1 MKPPSTTRPRA
12 FGLPGIP
19 RDRPVP
25 LWMLF
30 PLLFVGVYLSH
41 ATLLRLPYYWDEAGY
56 YIPAAWDFFRTGS
69 LIPST
74 TLSNAHPPL
83 PSIYLALWWKLGGMV
98 PSVTRTAVCLIA
110 ATALLG
116 VYRIAL
122 VLSRRLDV
130 AIVTTVL
137 TAIYPVWF
145 AQSTLAHADIF
156 AAAATLWAL
165 SFVFAGTA
173 RDYTIAAGLFSLA
186 ALCKETSIA
195 VPFSLAAY
203 ELGAFVAGL
212 SKPDADVAD
221 SPRSASIRWNRIGWL
236 LAPVLPLIAWYG
248 YHWLKTGFIF
258 GNPEFLRYNAEAT
271 LTPLRILLAFGHRV
285 LHITAYMNLF
295 IPVLCMFAS
304 MILPPVAEDTG
315 GLRQRVSFAAQRRI
329 IVIIVANLMLFSV
342 LGGAL
347 LTRYLLPL
355 YPLML
360 VLCVNTWRRRTRYW
374 PALALL
380 TAVAF
385 LLGLRVNPPYRFAPE
400 DNLAYA
406 DVIRL
411 HQQAIARIVRQY
423 PKATVLTAWPGTD
436 ELTKPELGYVRAPMS
451 VVRIENFSR
460 PEIEKAAQSTE
471 PFTVA
476 FPFSTKYDPPNLPFS
491 LGPKSEELD
500 TRFFDFH
507 HDLPPQMI
515 ARLLNGD
522 LIWEGDRN
530 GQWAAVLHFDRP
542 QLAQLNELQP
552 NGFPNVDRPGVSACC
567 KMRTDTANYNQTW

>member
-1 MKPPSTTRPRA
+1 
-12 FGLPGIP
+12 
-19 RDRPVP
+19 
-25 LWMLF
+25 MLL

-69 LIPST
+69 LIPSS

-110 ATALLG
+110 AIALLG
-116 VYRIAL
+116 VYRISL
-122 VLSRRLDV
+122 LLTGRLDV
-130 AIVTTVL
+130 AAVTTIL

-165 SFVFAGTA
+165 SYVFAGSA
-173 RDYTIAAGLFSLA
+173 RDYAIAAVLFSVA
-186 ALCKETSIA
+186 ALCKETAIA

-203 ELGAFVAGL
+203 ELAGNFSKQRKPATGA
-212 SKPDADVAD
+212 D
-221 SPRSASIRWNRIGWL
+221 RSAIIRRFVLL
-236 LAPVLPLIAWYG
+236 LAPVLPLMAWYA
-248 YHWLKTGFIF
+248 YHRHKTGFIF
-258 GNPEFLRYNAEAT
+258 GNPEYLRYNAEST
-271 LTPLRILLAFGHRV
+271 LTPLRILVAFGHRV

-295 IPVLCMFAS
+295 VPVICMLAS
-304 MILPPVAEDTG
+304 MILPALPENSRE
-315 GLRQRVSFAAQRRI
+315 LRPRVPFSAQRRI
-329 IVIIVANLMLFSV
+329 IVIIMANLLLFSV

-360 VLCVNTWRRRTRYW
+360 LLCVNTWRRRVRYW

-385 LLGLRVNPPYRFAPE
+385 VAGLRVNPPYRFAPE
-400 DNLAYA
+400 DNLAYV

-423 PKATVLTAWPGTD
+423 PRATVLSAWPGTD
-436 ELTKPELGYVRAPMS
+436 ELTKPELGYVLTPVA
-451 VVRIENFSR
+451 VVKIENFSL
-460 PEIEKAAQSTE
+460 PEIQKAALSPE
-471 PFTVA
+471 PYTVA

-491 LGPKSEELD
+491 LGPKNEELD

-507 HDLPPQMI
+507 HDVTPERI
-515 ARLLNGD
+515 ARLLDGE
-522 LIWEGDRN
+522 LVWEADRN
-530 GQWAAVLHFDRP
+530 GQWAALLHFNRP
-542 QLAQLNELQP
+542 QLAEL
-552 NGFPNVDRPGVSACC
+552 RP
-567 KMRTDTANYNQTW
+567 K

>member
-1 MKPPSTTRPRA
+1 ML
-12 FGLPGIP
+12 LPLI
-19 RDRPVP
+19 
-25 LWMLF
+25 
-30 PLLFVGVYLSH
+30 FVGVYLSH

-110 ATALLG
+110 AAALLG
-116 VYRIAL
+116 VYRISL
-122 VLSRRLDV
+122 VLTGRLDV
-130 AIVTTVL
+130 AAVTTIL

-165 SFVFAGTA
+165 SYVFAGSS
-173 RDYTIAAGLFSLA
+173 RDYAIAAVLFSIA
-186 ALCKETSIA
+186 ALCKETAIA

-203 ELGAFVAGL
+203 ELGTFFFSGRKRTAAGPDPSIPLKRIVLLVA
-212 SKPDADVAD
+212 PA
-221 SPRSASIRWNRIGWL
+221 
-236 LAPVLPLIAWYG
+236 LPLMAWYA
-248 YHWLKTGFIF
+248 YHWHKTGFIF

-271 LTPLRILLAFGHRV
+271 LTPLRILVAFGHRV

-295 IPVLCMFAS
+295 LPVICMFAS
-304 MILPPVAEDTG
+304 MILPALPENES
-315 GLRQRVSFAAQRRI
+315 GLRPRVSFSAQGQI
-329 IVIIVANLMLFSV
+329 VVVIIANLLLFSV

-355 YPLML
+355 YPLMIL
-360 VLCVNTWRRRTRYW
+360 LCVNTWRRRVRYW
-374 PALALL
+374 PVLALL
-380 TAVAF
+380 TGVAF
-385 LLGLRVNPPYRFAPE
+385 IAGLRVNPPYRFAPE

-411 HQQAIARIVRQY
+411 HQQAIGRIVSQY
-423 PKATVLTAWPGTD
+423 PHATVLTAWPGTD
-436 ELTKPELGYVRAPMS
+436 ELSKPELGYVRSPIP
-451 VVRIENFSR
+451 VVKIENFSL
-460 PEIEKAAQSTE
+460 PEIQKASQSTE
-471 PFTVA
+471 PYSVA

-507 HDLPPQMI
+507 HDLTPEKI
-515 ARLLNGD
+515 AHLLDGQ
-522 LIWEGDRN
+522 LIWEGNHN
-530 GQWAAVLHFDRP
+530 GQWAAVMHFDRP
-542 QLAQLNELQP
+542 QLAGLP
-552 NGFPNVDRPGVSACC
+552 PDHIPFP
-567 KMRTDTANYNQTW
+567 

>member
-1 MKPPSTTRPRA
+1 MGAKRTRLSIRMKSPSTTRSSA

-25 LWMLF
+25 LWMLL

-98 PSVTRTAVCLIA
+98 PSVTRTAVCLVA
-110 ATALLG
+110 AIALLG
-116 VYRIAL
+116 VYRISL
-122 VLSRRLDV
+122 VLTGRLDV
-130 AIVTTVL
+130 AAATTIL

-165 SFVFAGTA
+165 SYVFAGSP
-173 RDYTIAAGLFSLA
+173 RDYAIAAVWFSVA
-186 ALCKETSIA
+186 ALCKETAIA

-203 ELGAFVAGL
+203 ELGSFFL
-212 SKPDADVAD
+212 
-221 SPRSASIRWNRIGWL
+221 SPRKRTAGADPSTTFSRVVLL
-236 LAPVLPLIAWYG
+236 LAPALPLMVWYA
-248 YHWLKTGFIF
+248 YHWHKTGFIF
-258 GNPEFLRYNAEAT
+258 GNPEYLRYNAEST

-295 IPVLCMFAS
+295 VPVICMFAS
-304 MILPPVAEDTG
+304 MILPALPENARE
-315 GLRQRVSFAAQRRI
+315 LRPRVSFSAQRRI
-329 IVIIVANLMLFSV
+329 IVIIVANLLLFSM

-360 VLCVNTWRRRTRYW
+360 LLCVNTWRRRVRYW
-374 PALALL
+374 PVLAVLS
-380 TAVAF
+380 AVAF
-385 LLGLRVNPPYRFAPE
+385 IAGLRVNPPYRFAPE

-411 HQQAIARIVRQY
+411 HQQAIGRIVRQY
-423 PKATVLTAWPGTD
+423 PHATVLTAWPGTD
-436 ELTKPELGYVRAPMS
+436 ELSKPELGYVRTPIP
-451 VVRIENFSR
+451 VVKIENFSL
-460 PEIEKAAQSTE
+460 PEIQKAAQSSE
-471 PFTVA
+471 PYSVA

-500 TRFFDFH
+500 TRFFNFH
-507 HDLPPQMI
+507 HDLTPEMI
-515 ARLLNGD
+515 AHLLDGQ

-542 QLAQLNELQP
+542 QLAGLQP
-552 NGFPNVDRPGVSACC
+552 NQVPFP
-567 KMRTDTANYNQTW
+567 

>member
-1 MKPPSTTRPRA
+1 MWVERTRLSIWMKSPSMTRSRA

-19 RDRPVP
+19 RDQPVP
-25 LWMLF
+25 LWMLL

-83 PSIYLALWWKLGGMV
+83 PSIYLALWWKIGGMV
-98 PSVTRTAVCLIA
+98 PSVTRTAVCLVA

-116 VYRIAL
+116 VYRISVIL
-122 VLSRRLDV
+122 TGRLDV
-130 AIVTTVL
+130 AIVTTIL

-165 SFVFAGTA
+165 SYVFAGSP
-173 RDYTIAAGLFSLA
+173 RDYVIASVLFSVA
-186 ALCKETSIA
+186 VLCKETAIA
-195 VPFSLAAY
+195 IPFSLAAY
-203 ELGAFVAGL
+203 ELGTL
-212 SKPDADVAD
+212 LRNSKKQE
-221 SPRSASIRWNRIGWL
+221 
-236 LAPVLPLIAWYG
+236 APVERPGVLRRVIWLIAPALPLILWYA
-248 YHWLKTGFIF
+248 YHWHKTGFIF
-258 GNPEFLRYNAEAT
+258 GNPEYLRYNAEST
-271 LTPLRILLAFGHRV
+271 LTPLRILVAFGHRV

-295 IPVLCMFAS
+295 VPVVCMFAS
-304 MILPPVAEDTG
+304 MILPALPENSDE
-315 GLRQRVSFAAQRRI
+315 LRPRVPFSAQGRI
-329 IVIIVANLMLFSV
+329 VVVIVANLLLFSV

-360 VLCVNTWRRRTRYW
+360 LLCVNTWRRRVRYW
-374 PALALL
+374 PAIALL

-385 LLGLRVNPPYRFAPE
+385 FAGLRVNPPYRFAPE
-400 DNLAYA
+400 DNLAYV

-411 HQQAIARIVRQY
+411 HQQAIGRIVRQY
-423 PKATVLTAWPGTD
+423 PHAIVLTAWPGSD
-436 ELTKPELGYVRAPMS
+436 ELSRPELGYVRTPIP
-451 VVRIENFSR
+451 VVRIENFSLQ
-460 PEIEKAAQSTE
+460 EVQKAAQSPE

-500 TRFFDFH
+500 ARFFGFH
-507 HDLPPQMI
+507 HDLTPERI
-515 ARLLNGD
+515 ARLLDGQ

-542 QLAQLNELQP
+542 QLALSQ
-552 NGFPNVDRPGVSACC
+552 RSRSALP
-567 KMRTDTANYNQTW
+567 

>member
-1 MKPPSTTRPRA
+1 
-12 FGLPGIP
+12 
-19 RDRPVP
+19 
-25 LWMLF
+25 MLL

-98 PSVTRTAVCLIA
+98 PSVTRTAVCLVA

-116 VYRIAL
+116 VYRISL
-122 VLSRRLDV
+122 VLTGRHDV
-130 AIVTTVL
+130 AIVTTIL

-165 SFVFAGTA
+165 SYVFEGAV
-173 RDYTIAAGLFSLA
+173 RDYAIAACLFSIA
-186 ALCKETSIA
+186 ALCKETAIA

-203 ELGAFVAGL
+203 ELGTSFFSARRQTVA
-212 SKPDADVAD
+212 ADQ
-221 SPRSASIRWNRIGWL
+221 
-236 LAPVLPLIAWYG
+236 APVLRRVILLMAPALPLVAWYT
-248 YHWLKTGFIF
+248 YHWHKTGFIF
-258 GNPEFLRYNAEAT
+258 GNPEYLRYNAEST

-295 IPVLCMFAS
+295 VPVICMFAS
-304 MILPPVAEDTG
+304 MILPALPESSGD
-315 GLRQRVSFAAQRRI
+315 LRPRVPFSAQGRI
-329 IVIIVANLMLFSV
+329 VVVIVANLLLFSV

-360 VLCVNTWRRRTRYW
+360 LLCVSTWRRRARFW
-374 PALALL
+374 PVLALL
-380 TAVAF
+380 TAAAF
-385 LLGLRVNPPYRFAPE
+385 IAGLRVNPPYRFAPE

-411 HQQAIARIVRQY
+411 HQQAIGRIVRLY
-423 PKATVLTAWPGTD
+423 PHATVLTAWPGAD
-436 ELTKPELGYVRAPMS
+436 ELTKPELGYVRTPIP
-451 VVRIENFSR
+451 VVRIEDFSLS
-460 PEIEKAAQSTE
+460 EIQKAAQSPE
-471 PFTVA
+471 PYTVA

-500 TRFFDFH
+500 ARFFGFH
-507 HDLPPQMI
+507 HDLAPEKI
-515 ARLLNGD
+515 AHLLNGQ

-542 QLAQLNELQP
+542 QLAGLQP
-552 NGFPNVDRPGVSACC
+552 SGILSP
-567 KMRTDTANYNQTW
+567 

>member
-1 MKPPSTTRPRA
+1 
-12 FGLPGIP
+12 
-19 RDRPVP
+19 
-25 LWMLF
+25 MLL

-98 PSVTRTAVCLIA
+98 PSVTRTAICLIA

-116 VYRIAL
+116 VYRISL
-122 VLSRRLDV
+122 VLTGRLDV
-130 AIVTTVL
+130 AAVTTIL

-165 SFVFAGTA
+165 SYVFAGSR
-173 RDYTIAAGLFSLA
+173 RDYAIAAILFSAA
-186 ALCKETSIA
+186 ALCKETAIA

-203 ELGAFVAGL
+203 ELGSLFFTARKRTAG
-212 SKPDADVAD
+212 ADP
-221 SPRSASIRWNRIGWL
+221 STTLRRIAWL
-236 LAPVLPLIAWYG
+236 LAPVLPLISWYA
-248 YHWLKTGFIF
+248 YHWHKTGFIF

-271 LTPLRILLAFGHRV
+271 LTPLRILVAFGHRV

-295 IPVLCMFAS
+295 VPVICMFAS
-304 MILPPVAEDTG
+304 MILAALPENERE
-315 GLRQRVSFAAQRRI
+315 LRPRVSFSAQARI
-329 IVIIVANLMLFSV
+329 VVIIVANLLLFSV

-360 VLCVNTWRRRTRYW
+360 LLCVNTWRRRVRYW
-374 PALALL
+374 PVLAVL
-380 TAVAF
+380 TAMAF
-385 LLGLRVNPPYRFAPE
+385 LAGLRINPPYRFAPE
-400 DNLAYA
+400 DNLGYA

-411 HQQAIARIVRQY
+411 HQQAIGRIVRQY
-423 PKATVLTAWPGTD
+423 PHATVLTAWPGTD
-436 ELTKPELGYVRAPMS
+436 ELSKPELGYVRTPIP
-451 VVRIENFSR
+451 VVKIENFSL
-460 PEIEKAAQSTE
+460 PEIQKAAQSTE
-471 PFTVA
+471 PYSVA

-500 TRFFDFH
+500 ARFFDFH
-507 HDLPPQMI
+507 HDLTPEKI
-515 ARLLNGD
+515 AHLLDGQ

-542 QLAQLNELQP
+542 QLAGLRSGRLAQP
-552 NGFPNVDRPGVSACC
+552 
-567 KMRTDTANYNQTW
+567 